1 MQQPLNWGILVL
13 VPMDTYFTG
22 GLWLSHSAKTKLDV
36 TTAPIVAVCSVFLAL
51 CAVWLVRCALVSMSC
66 LRLARTGEIGA

>member
-1 MQQPLNWGILVL
+1 MQQPLNWGIL

-36 TTAPIVAVCSVFLAL
+36 TTAPIVAVCSVFQAL